1 MLTFHLK
8 FFLFTLLLFIV
19 EVLIALFVH
28 DRFVRPYLG
37 DYIVVFLIYCA
48 VRTVLKAPVLY
59 IVTGVLLFAYTIE
72 MLQYFNIVDRLGLAD
87 NRLAKT
93 VIGYGFEWLDM
104 LAYTLGAGTIMILE
118 TVYAKKTGTASVYKK

>member
-1 MLTFHLK
+1 MLTFNLK
-8 FFLFTLLLFIV
+8 FFFFTLLLFTV

-48 VRTVLKAPVLY
+48 VRTFLKASPLK
-59 IVTGVLLFAYTIE
+59 IAIGVLLFAYTIE
-72 MLQYFNIVDRLGLAD
+72 VLQYFRIVDRLGLAD

-93 VIGYGFEWLDM
+93 VIGYGFEWLDL
-104 LAYTLGAGTIMILE
+104 LAYTLGVITILILE
-118 TVYAKKTGTASVYKK
+118 KLNSNKTY